1 MGCWEILD
9 RNAGRGRRSTGFVDK
24 TRPILAR
31 NRRRFRQSGVS
42 LVELTV
48 TLCLLLGIA
57 LFGMQTMV
65 SAWMLQKW
73 SIEQSM
79 TDAYAGIETA
89 YAQRWVF
96 ASIPALPARWPTY
109 PASATTTVTIG
120 QTPKG
125 PVTAQVIRT
134 CKPPFTDPTTGA
146 ASFQDPV
153 TGANAYLLESYVV
166 YQDGQRNYCKVSKVY
181 RDQ

>member
-1 MGCWEILD
+1 
-9 RNAGRGRRSTGFVDK
+9 
-24 TRPILAR
+24 
-31 NRRRFRQSGVS
+31 
-42 LVELTV
+42 V

-134 CKPPFTDPTTGA
+134 CKPPFADPTTGA